1 MAQNRVKGEMKDSVL
16 SEDRVVSKVSEMMET
31 LDHIKRYN
39 ALSRSLKKFSLIV
52 IGSIALSLV
61 IGVLFTILGFDPASR
76 NAQSFFFGFIL
87 LLIPLIGLTVGVFYV
102 KRRINATKT
111 EEWKEKLSGGFPSA
125 LEMLMELDW
134 DKTLDE
140 ISMGKLSYAIYGWLK
155 AAAYWLVMFFGL
167 QLVGSA
173 LTFYFLHR
181 PIFLS
186 TFVSV
191 AFALILVLL
200 LLGRDLLRR
209 YKEIHALDMLLLEL
223 RWFSLEIRRAEFQT

>member
-1 MAQNRVKGEMKDSVL
+1 MAQPRVKGEMKDSVL
-16 SEDRVVSKVSEMMET
+16 SEESVVSKVSELMET

-52 IGSIALSLV
+52 IGSIAISLAV
-61 IGVLFTILGFDPASR
+61 GILFTISGFDYTSKSL
-76 NAQSFFFGFIL
+76 QSFLYGFML
-87 LLIPLIGLTVGVFYV
+87 LLIPLIGLAIGVFYV
-102 KRRINATKT
+102 RRQVNATKT
-111 EEWKEKLSGGFPSA
+111 GEWKEKLSGGFPSA
-125 LEMLMELDW
+125 LEILMELDW

-140 ISMGKLSYAIYGWLK
+140 ISMGKLSYTIYGLMK
-155 AAAYWLVMFFGL
+155 TAAYWLVTFFGL
-167 QLVGSA
+167 QLVGNG
-173 LTFYFLHR
+173 LTLYFLHR
-181 PIFLS
+181 AVFLS